1 VPGRNRRVRGDA
13 DSKTRYDRGVK
24 APARTSAPPPTAT
37 PPTSPPHVV
46 IEPVHPLVDG
56 GRHPI
61 KRLLNQA
68 VQVEANVYKEG
79 HDAVA
84 ARVCYR
90 GPGDGQWRTTPM
102 SYDINFDRC
111 RGSFVPDRLGR
122 WMFTVE
128 AWTDRFATWRADFRK
143 RLDARQDLSSELL
156 EAAALV
162 ADAARHARG
171 TERTLLEDAARRL
184 RDPALAIDTRAA
196 LALDTEVA
204 RLVDAHLPPDG
215 LTRSAQELPVEVDA
229 PRAGF
234 AAWYEMFPRSQSA
247 VPGRHGTFA
256 DAARSLPRLA
266 ELGFDVVYLPP
277 IHPIGHTHRKG
288 PNNSL
293 AAGPDDP
300 GSPWAIGSEHGG
312 HTAIDPR
319 LGTLEDFDRFVK
331 AASSLGLEIALDYA
345 LQCSPDHPWTREHP
359 EWFFVRPDGTIK
371 YAENPPKKYEDI
383 YPLNFWCDDW
393 RSLWSACGDIFR
405 FWIGHGVRS
414 FRVDNPHTKPFAF
427 WEWVIADIR
436 RDHPDV
442 VFFAEA
448 FTRPARMY
456 GLAKLGFTQSYSYF
470 TWRNTP
476 WEVRDYLTELTR
488 SGVAEHYRP
497 NFFVNTP
504 DILHDYLQRGGRPA
518 YLIRLVLAGTLSPL
532 YGMYSG
538 YELCENVP
546 VRPGTEEP
554 LHSEKYEIV
563 QRRWE
568 TTGHIGAEIMRLNR
582 IRRENPAL
590 QRFTNLEFLPSEN
603 DQILWYRKHVP
614 GNELFIAVNLD
625 PHRAQQTMVHVPL
638 GALGLGEDMPFEM
651 EDLLTGARYTWRGT
665 RNFVRLDPTVQVAHI
680 LRAPSPVVPA

>member
-1 VPGRNRRVRGDA
+1 
-13 DSKTRYDRGVK
+13 
-24 APARTSAPPPTAT
+24 
-37 PPTSPPHVV
+37 VV

-102 SYDINFDRC
+102 SYDINIDRC